1 MAMTMSSPSVLNMSF
16 FRVFLHFPLYFTFKL
31 IVPLFILFIFILP
44 ASAPS
49 TSLLKK
55 SSTGYSLYHSS
66 SYTTLSDIS
75 DYAQNLFDIGLDELV
90 RSPEVH
96 SKTVSLENQIF
107 LQAWC
112 KMIKHI
118 IKYANKIQSASLRTV
133 LPR

>member
-1 MAMTMSSPSVLNMSF
+1 MWSKSVVSVPSS
-16 FRVFLHFPLYFTFKL
+16 
-31 IVPLFILFIFILP
+31 
-44 ASAPS
+44 
-49 TSLLKK
+49 SLLKK
-55 SSTGYSLYHSS
+55 SATRYSLYQNSG
-66 SYTTLSDIS
+66 YTTLSDIS

-90 RSPEVH
+90 RSPDAYE
-96 SKTVSLENQIF
+96 KTVSLDNQIF